1 MYQFASLLRL
11 NKPIGIF
18 LLFWPCAWSLAM
30 TQWYVVNN
38 YLFIKYLILF
48 FVGSIIMRSAGCVY
62 NDIVDKKIDIKV
74 KRTKKRLIAS
84 GKITTKTAWVVILLL
99 LIPALI
105 ILFQFNNFS
114 KILGLSSGL
123 LIITYPFMKRIT
135 FWPQLFLGFTFN
147 WGVLLGWSV
156 FFENLTTE
164 IIILYMAGIFWTLGY
179 DTIYALQD
187 RRDDLKIRIKSTA
200 IKFGYDI
207 KNFLFFCYI
216 STITLLIGL
225 GFLTNRSFAYF
236 VLLAIA
242 ALHLAYQVII
252 IQKIKSNNRE
262 KIQIVFNSNNFFW
275 NLNIFNIFFR
285 NLLCLKTIPS

>member
-1 MYQFASLLRL
+1 MYQFVSLLRL

-18 LLFWPCAWSLAM
+18 LLFWPCAWSLTM
-30 TQWYVVNN
+30 TQWFVVNN

-48 FVGSIIMRSAGCVY
+48 FIGSIIMRSAGCVY
-62 NDIVDKKIDIKV
+62 NDIVDKKIDFRV
-74 KRTKKRLIAS
+74 QRTKKRLIAS
-84 GKITTKTAWVVILLL
+84 GKISVTTAWISISFLI
-99 LIPALI
+99 IPALI

-156 FFENLTTE
+156 FFENITLET
-164 IIILYMAGIFWTLGY
+164 IILYMTGVFWTLGY

-187 RRDDLKIRIKSTA
+187 KVDDLKIKVKSTA
-200 IKFGYDI
+200 IKFGHDL

-216 STITLLIGL
+216 SSIALLVAL
-225 GFLTNRSFAYF
+225 GFLTGRSFIYF
-236 VLLAIA
+236 ILIAIA
-242 ALHLAYQVII
+242 ALHLAFQVII
-252 IQKIKSNNRE
+252 IQKIKSSNKN
-262 KIQIVFNSNNFFW
+262 KIQKVFNSNNSFG
-275 NLNIFNIFFR
+275 LLIFLIFF
-285 NLLCLKTIPS
+285 LEIYYG

>member
-1 MYQFASLLRL
+1 MYQFANLLRL

-30 TQWYVVNN
+30 TQWFVLNN

-48 FVGSIIMRSAGCVY
+48 FIGSIIMRSAGCIY
-62 NDIVDKKIDIKV
+62 NDIIDKKIDIKV
-74 KRTKKRLIAS
+74 QRTKNRLIAS
-84 GKITTKTAWVVILLL
+84 GKITIKTAWLVILLL
-99 LIPALI
+99 LIPAFI

-156 FFENLTTE
+156 FFENLTIET
-164 IIILYMAGIFWTLGY
+164 IILYMAGVFWTLGY

-187 RRDDLKIRIKSTA
+187 RRDDLKIKVKSTA
-200 IKFGYDI
+200 IKFGHDL
-207 KNFLFFCYI
+207 KNFLSFCYI
-216 STITLLIGL
+216 SLITLLIALGL
-225 GFLTNRSFAYF
+225 LTDRSFLYF
-236 VLLAIA
+236 VLIVIA
-242 ALHLAYQVII
+242 AMHLAYQVLI
-252 IQKIKSNNRE
+252 IQKIKSNNKE
-262 KIQIVFNSNNFFW
+262 KVQIVFNSNNSFGI
-275 NLNIFNIFFR
+275 LIFLIFFLEIY
-285 NLLCLKTIPS
+285 NA

>member
-1 MYQFASLLRL
+1 MYQFANLLRL
-11 NKPIGIF
+11 NKPTGVF

-30 TQWYVVNN
+30 TQWFVVNN

-48 FVGSIIMRSAGCVY
+48 FIGSVIMRSAGCVY

-74 KRTKKRLIAS
+74 QRTKNRLIAS
-84 GKITTKTAWVVILLL
+84 GKITIITAWLVILLL
-99 LIPALI
+99 LIPAFI

-156 FFENLTTE
+156 FFENLTMET
-164 IIILYMAGIFWTLGY
+164 IILYMAGIFWTLGY

-187 RRDDLKIRIKSTA
+187 RRDDLKIKVKSTA
-200 IKFGYDI
+200 IKFGHDI
-207 KNFLFFCYI
+207 KNFLSFCYI
-216 STITLLIGL
+216 SLITLLIALGL
-225 GFLTNRSFAYF
+225 LTDRSFLYF
-236 VLLAIA
+236 VLIVIA
-242 ALHLAYQVII
+242 AMYLAYQVLI

-262 KIQIVFNSNNFFW
+262 KVQIVFNSNNSFGI
-275 NLNIFNIFFR
+275 LIFLIFFIEIY
-285 NLLCLKTIPS
+285 NA

>member
-1 MYQFASLLRL
+1 MNQFANLLRL

-30 TQWYVVNN
+30 TQWFVLNN

-48 FVGSIIMRSAGCVY
+48 FIGSIIMRSAGCIY
-62 NDIVDKKIDIKV
+62 NDIIDKKIDIKV
-74 KRTKKRLIAS
+74 QRTKNRLIAS
-84 GKITTKTAWVVILLL
+84 GKITIKTAWLVILLL
-99 LIPALI
+99 LIPAFI

-156 FFENLTTE
+156 FFENLTIET
-164 IIILYMAGIFWTLGY
+164 IILYMAGVFWTLGY

-187 RRDDLKIRIKSTA
+187 RRYYLIINLKSTA
-200 IKFGYDI
+200 IKFGHDL

-216 STITLLIGL
+216 SLITLLIALGL
-225 GFLTNRSFAYF
+225 LTDRSFLYF
-236 VLLAIA
+236 VLIVIA
-242 ALHLAYQVII
+242 AMHLAYQVLI
-252 IQKIKSNNRE
+252 IQKIKYNNRE
-262 KIQIVFNSNNFFW
+262 KIQIVFNSNNSFGI
-275 NLNIFNIFFR
+275 LIFLIFFLEIY
-285 NLLCLKTIPS
+285 NA

>member
-1 MYQFASLLRL
+1 MYQFVSLLRL

-18 LLFWPCAWSLAM
+18 LLFWPCAWSLTMA
-30 TQWYVVNN
+30 QWFVVNN

-48 FVGSIIMRSAGCVY
+48 FIGSIIMRSAGCVY
-62 NDIVDKKIDIKV
+62 NDIVDKKIDFRV
-74 KRTKKRLIAS
+74 QRTKKRLIAS
-84 GKITTKTAWVVILLL
+84 GKISVTTAWLSISFLI
-99 LIPALI
+99 IPALI

-156 FFENLTTE
+156 FFENITLET
-164 IIILYMAGIFWTLGY
+164 IILYMTGVFWTLGY

-187 RRDDLKIRIKSTA
+187 KVDDLKIKVKSTA
-200 IKFGYDI
+200 IKFRHDL

-216 STITLLIGL
+216 SSIALLVAL
-225 GFLTNRSFAYF
+225 GFLTGRSFIYF
-236 VLLAIA
+236 ILIAIA
-242 ALHLAYQVII
+242 ALHLAFQVII
-252 IQKIKSNNRE
+252 IQKIKSNNKD
-262 KIQIVFNSNNFFW
+262 KIQKVFNSNNSFG
-275 NLNIFNIFFR
+275 LLIFLIFF
-285 NLLCLKTIPS
+285 LEIYYG

>member
-1 MYQFASLLRL
+1 MYQFVSLLRL

-18 LLFWPCAWSLAM
+18 LLFWPCAWSLTM
-30 TQWYVVNN
+30 TQWFVVNN

-48 FVGSIIMRSAGCVY
+48 FIGSIIMRSAGCVY
-62 NDIVDKKIDIKV
+62 NDIVDKKIDFRV
-74 KRTKKRLIAS
+74 QRTKKRLIAS
-84 GKITTKTAWVVILLL
+84 GKISVTTAWLSISFLI
-99 LIPALI
+99 IPALI

-156 FFENLTTE
+156 FFENITLET
-164 IIILYMAGIFWTLGY
+164 IILYMTGVFWTLGY

-187 RRDDLKIRIKSTA
+187 KVDDSKIKVKSTA
-200 IKFGYDI
+200 IKFGHDL

-216 STITLLIGL
+216 SSIALLVAL
-225 GFLTNRSFAYF
+225 GFLTGRSFIYF
-236 VLLAIA
+236 ILIAIA
-242 ALHLAYQVII
+242 ALHLAFQVII
-252 IQKIKSNNRE
+252 IQKIKSNNKD
-262 KIQIVFNSNNFFW
+262 KIQKVFNSNNSFG
-275 NLNIFNIFFR
+275 LLIFLIFF
-285 NLLCLKTIPS
+285 LEIYYG

>member
-1 MYQFASLLRL
+1 MYQFVSLFRL

-18 LLFWPCAWSLAM
+18 LLFWPCAWSLTM
-30 TQWYVVNN
+30 TQWFVVNN

-48 FVGSIIMRSAGCVY
+48 FIGSIIMRSAGCVY
-62 NDIVDKKIDIKV
+62 NDIVDKKIDLKV
-74 KRTKKRLIAS
+74 QRTKKRLIAS
-84 GKITTKTAWVVILLL
+84 EKISIQTAWLSILLL
-99 LIPALI
+99 IIPALI

-156 FFENLTTE
+156 FFENITLET
-164 IIILYMAGIFWTLGY
+164 IILYMTGVFWTLGY

-187 RRDDLKIRIKSTA
+187 KVDDLKIKVKSTA
-200 IKFGYDI
+200 IKFGHDI

-216 STITLLIGL
+216 SSITLLVAL
-225 GFLTNRSFAYF
+225 GFLTERSFIYF
-236 VLLAIA
+236 ILITIA
-242 ALHLAYQVII
+242 ALHLAFQVII
-252 IQKIKSNNRE
+252 IQKIKSNNKD
-262 KIQIVFNSNNFFW
+262 KIQKVFNSNNSFGLLIFLTFFW
-275 NLNIFNIFFR
+275 EIYYG
-285 NLLCLKTIPS
+285 

>member
-1 MYQFASLLRL
+1 MYQFVSLLRL

-18 LLFWPCAWSLAM
+18 LLFWPCAWSLTMA
-30 TQWYVVNN
+30 QWFVVSN

-48 FVGSIIMRSAGCVY
+48 FIGSIIMRSAGCVY
-62 NDIVDKKIDIKV
+62 NDIVDKKIDFRV
-74 KRTKKRLIAS
+74 QRTKKRLIAS
-84 GKITTKTAWVVILLL
+84 GKISVTTAWLSISFLI
-99 LIPALI
+99 IPALI

-156 FFENLTTE
+156 FFENITLET
-164 IIILYMAGIFWTLGY
+164 IILYMTGVFWTLGY

-187 RRDDLKIRIKSTA
+187 KVDDLKIKVKSTA
-200 IKFGYDI
+200 IKFRHDI

-216 STITLLIGL
+216 SSITLLVAL
-225 GFLTNRSFAYF
+225 GFLTGRSFIYF
-236 VLLAIA
+236 ILIAFA
-242 ALHLAYQVII
+242 ALHLAFQVII
-252 IQKIKSNNRE
+252 IQKIKSNNKD
-262 KIQIVFNSNNFFW
+262 KIQKVFNSNNSFG
-275 NLNIFNIFFR
+275 LLIFLIFF
-285 NLLCLKTIPS
+285 LEIYYG

>member
-1 MYQFASLLRL
+1 MYQFVSLLRL

-18 LLFWPCAWSLAM
+18 LLFWPCAWSLTM
-30 TQWYVVNN
+30 TQWFVVNN

-48 FVGSIIMRSAGCVY
+48 FIGSIIMRSAGCVY
-62 NDIVDKKIDIKV
+62 NDIVDKKIDFRV
-74 KRTKKRLIAS
+74 QRTKKRLIAS
-84 GKITTKTAWVVILLL
+84 GKISVTTAWISISFLI
-99 LIPALI
+99 IPALI

-156 FFENLTTE
+156 FFENITLET
-164 IIILYMAGIFWTLGY
+164 IILYMTGVFWTLGY

-187 RRDDLKIRIKSTA
+187 KVDDLKIKVKSTA
-200 IKFGYDI
+200 IKFGHDL

-216 STITLLIGL
+216 SSIALLVAL
-225 GFLTNRSFAYF
+225 GFLTGRSFIYF
-236 VLLAIA
+236 ILIAIA
-242 ALHLAYQVII
+242 ALHLVFQVII
-252 IQKIKSNNRE
+252 IQKIKSNNKD
-262 KIQIVFNSNNFFW
+262 KIQKVFNSNNSFG
-275 NLNIFNIFFR
+275 LLIFLIFF
-285 NLLCLKTIPS
+285 LEIYYD

>member
-1 MYQFASLLRL
+1 MRQFANLLRL

-30 TQWYVVNN
+30 TQWFIINN

-48 FVGSIIMRSAGCVY
+48 FIGSIIMRSAGCVY
-62 NDIVDKKIDIKV
+62 NDIVDKNVDIKV
-74 KRTKKRLIAS
+74 QRTKKRLIAS
-84 GKITTKTAWVVILLL
+84 GKITIKTAWLVILLL
-99 LIPALI
+99 LIPAFI

-123 LIITYPFMKRIT
+123 LIIAYPFMKRIT

-156 FFENLTTE
+156 FFENLTIET
-164 IIILYMAGIFWTLGY
+164 IVLYIAAIFWTLGY

-187 RRDDLKIRIKSTA
+187 RRDDLKIKIKSTA
-200 IKFGYDI
+200 IKFGSDI

-216 STITLLIGL
+216 SSISFLIAL
-225 GFLTNRSFAYF
+225 GFLTNRSLVYF
-236 VLLAIA
+236 ILLVIA
-242 ALHLAYQVII
+242 ALHLAYQVLMIK
-252 IQKIKSNNRE
+252 KIKSNN
-262 KIQIVFNSNNFFW
+262 KDKLQIVFNSNNSFGI
-275 NLNIFNIFFR
+275 LIFLIFFLEIY
-285 NLLCLKTIPS
+285 NA

>member
-1 MYQFASLLRL
+1 MYQFANLLRL

-30 TQWYVVNN
+30 TQWFVLNN
-38 YLFIKYLILF
+38 YLFTKYLILF
-48 FVGSIIMRSAGCVY
+48 FIGSIIMRSAGCIY
-62 NDIVDKKIDIKV
+62 NDIIDKKIDIKV
-74 KRTKKRLIAS
+74 QRTKNRLIAS
-84 GKITTKTAWVVILLL
+84 GKITIKTAWLVILLL
-99 LIPALI
+99 LIPAFI

-123 LIITYPFMKRIT
+123 LIVTYPFMKRIT

-156 FFENLTTE
+156 FFENLTIET
-164 IIILYMAGIFWTLGY
+164 IILYMAGVFWTLGY

-187 RRDDLKIRIKSTA
+187 RRDDLKIKVKSTA
-200 IKFGYDI
+200 IKFGHDL

-216 STITLLIGL
+216 SLITLLIALGL
-225 GFLTNRSFAYF
+225 LTERSFLYF
-236 VLLAIA
+236 VLIVIA
-242 ALHLAYQVII
+242 AMHLAYQVLI

-262 KIQIVFNSNNFFW
+262 KVQIVFNSNNSFGI
-275 NLNIFNIFFR
+275 LIFLIFFLEIY
-285 NLLCLKTIPS
+285 NA

>member
-1 MYQFASLLRL
+1 MYQFANLLRL

-30 TQWYVVNN
+30 TQWFVLNN

-48 FVGSIIMRSAGCVY
+48 FIGSIIMRSAGCVY
-62 NDIVDKKIDIKV
+62 NDIIDKKIDIKV
-74 KRTKKRLIAS
+74 QRTKNRLIAS
-84 GKITTKTAWVVILLL
+84 GKITIKTAWLVILLL
-99 LIPALI
+99 LIPAFI

-123 LIITYPFMKRIT
+123 LIVTYPFMKRIT

-156 FFENLTTE
+156 FFENLTIET
-164 IIILYMAGIFWTLGY
+164 IILYMAGVFWTLGY

-187 RRDDLKIRIKSTA
+187 RRDDLKIKVKSTA
-200 IKFGYDI
+200 IKFGHDL
-207 KNFLFFCYI
+207 KNFLSFCYI
-216 STITLLIGL
+216 SLITLLIALGL
-225 GFLTNRSFAYF
+225 LTDRSFLYF
-236 VLLAIA
+236 VLIAIA
-242 ALHLAYQVII
+242 AMHLAYQVLI

-262 KIQIVFNSNNFFW
+262 KVQIVFNSNNSFGI
-275 NLNIFNIFFR
+275 LIFLIFFLEIY
-285 NLLCLKTIPS
+285 NA

>member
-1 MYQFASLLRL
+1 MYQFVSLLRL

-18 LLFWPCAWSLAM
+18 LLFWPCAWSLTMA
-30 TQWYVVNN
+30 QWFVVNN

-48 FVGSIIMRSAGCVY
+48 FIGSIIMRSAGCVY
-62 NDIVDKKIDIKV
+62 NDIVDKKIDFRV
-74 KRTKKRLIAS
+74 QRTKKRLIAS
-84 GKITTKTAWVVILLL
+84 GKISVTTAWISISFLI
-99 LIPALI
+99 IPALI

-156 FFENLTTE
+156 FFENITLET
-164 IIILYMAGIFWTLGY
+164 IILYMTGVFWTLGY

-187 RRDDLKIRIKSTA
+187 KVDDLKIKVKSTA
-200 IKFGYDI
+200 IKFGHDL

-216 STITLLIGL
+216 SSIALLVAL
-225 GFLTNRSFAYF
+225 GFLTGRSFIYF
-236 VLLAIA
+236 ILIAIA
-242 ALHLAYQVII
+242 ALHLAFQVII
-252 IQKIKSNNRE
+252 IQKIKSNNKD
-262 KIQIVFNSNNFFW
+262 KIQKVFNSNNSFG
-275 NLNIFNIFFR
+275 LLIFLIFF
-285 NLLCLKTIPS
+285 LEIYYV

>member
-1 MYQFASLLRL
+1 MRQFANLLRL

-30 TQWYVVNN
+30 TQWFIINN
-38 YLFIKYLILF
+38 YLFIKFLILF
-48 FVGSIIMRSAGCVY
+48 FIGSIIMRSAGCVY
-62 NDIVDKKIDIKV
+62 NDIVDKNVDIKV
-74 KRTKKRLIAS
+74 QRTKKRLIAS
-84 GKITTKTAWVVILLL
+84 GKITIKTAWLIILLL

-123 LIITYPFMKRIT
+123 LIIAYPFMKRIT

-156 FFENLTTE
+156 FFENLTIET
-164 IIILYMAGIFWTLGY
+164 IVLYMAAIFWTLGY

-187 RRDDLKIRIKSTA
+187 RGDDLKIKIKSTA
-200 IKFGYDI
+200 IKFGSDI

-216 STITLLIGL
+216 SSITFLIAL
-225 GFLTNRSFAYF
+225 GFITNRSLVYF
-236 VLLAIA
+236 ILLVIA
-242 ALHLAYQVII
+242 ALHLAYQVLTIK
-252 IQKIKSNNRE
+252 KIKSNNKD
-262 KIQIVFNSNNFFW
+262 KIQIVFNSNNSFGV
-275 NLNIFNIFFR
+275 LIFLIFFLEIY
-285 NLLCLKTIPS
+285 NA

>member
-1 MYQFASLLRL
+1 MYQFANLLRL

-30 TQWYVVNN
+30 TQWFVLNN

-48 FVGSIIMRSAGCVY
+48 FIGSIIMRSAGCVY
-62 NDIVDKKIDIKV
+62 NDIIDKKIDIKV
-74 KRTKKRLIAS
+74 QRTKNRLIAS
-84 GKITTKTAWVVILLL
+84 GKITIKTAWLVILLL
-99 LIPALI
+99 LIPAFI

-156 FFENLTTE
+156 FFENLTIET
-164 IIILYMAGIFWTLGY
+164 IILYMAGVFWTLGY

-187 RRDDLKIRIKSTA
+187 RRDDLKIKVKSTA
-200 IKFGYDI
+200 IKFGHDL

-216 STITLLIGL
+216 SLITLLIALGL
-225 GFLTNRSFAYF
+225 LTDRSFLYF
-236 VLLAIA
+236 VLIVIA
-242 ALHLAYQVII
+242 AMHLAYQVLI

-262 KIQIVFNSNNFFW
+262 KVQIVFNSNNSFGI
-275 NLNIFNIFFR
+275 LIFLIFFLEIY
-285 NLLCLKTIPS
+285 NA

>member
-1 MYQFASLLRL
+1 MYQFVSLLRL

-18 LLFWPCAWSLAM
+18 LLFWPCAWSLTM
-30 TQWYVVNN
+30 TQWFVVNN

-48 FVGSIIMRSAGCVY
+48 FIGSIIMRSAGCVY
-62 NDIVDKKIDIKV
+62 NDIVDKKIDFRV
-74 KRTKKRLIAS
+74 QRTKKRLIAS
-84 GKITTKTAWVVILLL
+84 GKISVTTAWLSISFLI
-99 LIPALI
+99 IPALI

-156 FFENLTTE
+156 FFENITLET
-164 IIILYMAGIFWTLGY
+164 IILYMTGVFWTLGY

-187 RRDDLKIRIKSTA
+187 KVDDLKIKVKSTA
-200 IKFGYDI
+200 IKFGHDL

-216 STITLLIGL
+216 SSIALLVAL
-225 GFLTNRSFAYF
+225 GFLTGRSFIYF
-236 VLLAIA
+236 ILIAIA
-242 ALHLAYQVII
+242 ALHLAFQVII
-252 IQKIKSNNRE
+252 IQKIKSNNKD
-262 KIQIVFNSNNFFW
+262 KIQKVFNSNNSFG
-275 NLNIFNIFFR
+275 LIIFLIFF
-285 NLLCLKTIPS
+285 LEIYYG

>member
-1 MYQFASLLRL
+1 MYQFVSLLRL

-18 LLFWPCAWSLAM
+18 LLFWPCAWSLTM
-30 TQWYVVNN
+30 TQWFVVNN

-48 FVGSIIMRSAGCVY
+48 FIGSIIMRSAGCVY
-62 NDIVDKKIDIKV
+62 NDIVDKKIDFRV
-74 KRTKKRLIAS
+74 QRTKKRLIAS
-84 GKITTKTAWVVILLL
+84 GKISVTTAWLSISFLI
-99 LIPALI
+99 IPALI

-187 RRDDLKIRIKSTA
+187 RRDDLKIKIKSTA

-242 ALHLAYQVII
+242 GLHLAYQVII

-262 KIQIVFNSNNFFW
+262 RIQIVFNSNNSFGI
-275 NLNIFNIFFR
+275 LIFLIFF
-285 NLLCLKTIPS
+285 LEIYYA

>member
-1 MYQFASLLRL
+1 MYQFANLLRL

-30 TQWYVVNN
+30 TQWFVLNN

-48 FVGSIIMRSAGCVY
+48 FIGSIIMRSAGCVY
-62 NDIVDKKIDIKV
+62 NDIIDKKIDIKV
-74 KRTKKRLIAS
+74 QRTKNRLIAS
-84 GKITTKTAWVVILLL
+84 GKITIKTAWLVILLL
-99 LIPALI
+99 LIPAVI

-156 FFENLTTE
+156 FFENLTIET
-164 IIILYMAGIFWTLGY
+164 IILYMAGVFWTLGY

-187 RRDDLKIRIKSTA
+187 RRDDLKIKVKSTA
-200 IKFGYDI
+200 IKFGHDL
-207 KNFLFFCYI
+207 KNFLSFCYI
-216 STITLLIGL
+216 SLITLLIALGL
-225 GFLTNRSFAYF
+225 LTDRSFLYF
-236 VLLAIA
+236 VLIVIA
-242 ALHLAYQVII
+242 AMHLAYQVLII
-252 IQKIKSNNRE
+252 EKIKSNNRE
-262 KIQIVFNSNNFFW
+262 KVQIVFNSNNSFGI
-275 NLNIFNIFFR
+275 LIFLIFFLEIY
-285 NLLCLKTIPS
+285 NA

>member
-1 MYQFASLLRL
+1 MYQFVSLLRL

-18 LLFWPCAWSLAM
+18 LLFWPCAWSLTM
-30 TQWYVVNN
+30 TQWFVVNN

-48 FVGSIIMRSAGCVY
+48 FIGSIIMRSAGCVY
-62 NDIVDKKIDIKV
+62 NDIVDKKIDFRV
-74 KRTKKRLIAS
+74 QRTKKRLIAS
-84 GKITTKTAWVVILLL
+84 GKISVTTAWLSISFLI
-99 LIPALI
+99 IPALI

-156 FFENLTTE
+156 FFENITLET
-164 IIILYMAGIFWTLGY
+164 IILYMTGVFWTLGY

-187 RRDDLKIRIKSTA
+187 KVDDLKIKIKSTA
-200 IKFGYDI
+200 IKFGHDL

-216 STITLLIGL
+216 SSIALLVAL
-225 GFLTNRSFAYF
+225 GFLTGRSFIYF
-236 VLLAIA
+236 ILIAIA
-242 ALHLAYQVII
+242 ALHLAFQVII

-262 KIQIVFNSNNFFW
+262 KIQMVFNSNNSFGI
-275 NLNIFNIFFR
+275 LIFLIFFLEIY
-285 NLLCLKTIPS
+285 NA

>member
-1 MYQFASLLRL
+1 MYQFVSLLRL

-18 LLFWPCAWSLAM
+18 LLFWPCAWSLTM
-30 TQWYVVNN
+30 TQWFVVNN

-48 FVGSIIMRSAGCVY
+48 FIGSIIMRSAGCVY
-62 NDIVDKKIDIKV
+62 NDIVDKKIDFRV
-74 KRTKKRLIAS
+74 QRTKKRLIAS
-84 GKITTKTAWVVILLL
+84 GKISVTTAWLSISFLI
-99 LIPALI
+99 IPALI

-156 FFENLTTE
+156 FFENITLET
-164 IIILYMAGIFWTLGY
+164 IILYMTGVFWTLGY

-187 RRDDLKIRIKSTA
+187 KVDDLKIKVKSTA
-200 IKFGYDI
+200 IKFRHDI

-216 STITLLIGL
+216 SLITLLVSL
-225 GFLTNRSFAYF
+225 GFLTGRSFIYF
-236 VLLAIA
+236 ILIAIA
-242 ALHLAYQVII
+242 ALHLVFQVII
-252 IQKIKSNNRE
+252 IQKIKSNNKD
-262 KIQIVFNSNNFFW
+262 KIQKVFNSNNSFG
-275 NLNIFNIFFR
+275 LLIFLIFF
-285 NLLCLKTIPS
+285 LEIYYG

>member
-1 MYQFASLLRL
+1 MYQFVSLLRL

-18 LLFWPCAWSLAM
+18 LLFWPCAWSLTMA
-30 TQWYVVNN
+30 QWFVVNN

-48 FVGSIIMRSAGCVY
+48 FIGSIIMRSAGCVY
-62 NDIVDKKIDIKV
+62 NDIVDKKIDFRV
-74 KRTKKRLIAS
+74 QRTKKRLIAS
-84 GKITTKTAWVVILLL
+84 GKISVTTAWLSISFLI
-99 LIPALI
+99 IPALI

-156 FFENLTTE
+156 FFENITLET
-164 IIILYMAGIFWTLGY
+164 IILYMTGVFWTLGY

-187 RRDDLKIRIKSTA
+187 KVDDLKIKVKSTA
-200 IKFGYDI
+200 IKFGHDL

-216 STITLLIGL
+216 SSIALLVAL
-225 GFLTNRSFAYF
+225 GFLTGRSFIYF
-236 VLLAIA
+236 ILIAIA
-242 ALHLAYQVII
+242 ALHLAFQVII
-252 IQKIKSNNRE
+252 IQKIKFNNKD
-262 KIQIVFNSNNFFW
+262 KIQKVFNSNNSFG
-275 NLNIFNIFFR
+275 LLIFLIFF
-285 NLLCLKTIPS
+285 LEIYYG

>member
-1 MYQFASLLRL
+1 MYQFANLLRL

-30 TQWYVVNN
+30 TQWFVLNN

-48 FVGSIIMRSAGCVY
+48 FIGSIIMRSAGCVY
-62 NDIVDKKIDIKV
+62 NDIIDKKIDIKV
-74 KRTKKRLIAS
+74 QRTKNRLIAS
-84 GKITTKTAWVVILLL
+84 GKITIKTAWFVILLL
-99 LIPALI
+99 LIPAFI

-156 FFENLTTE
+156 FFENLTIET
-164 IIILYMAGIFWTLGY
+164 IILYMAGVFWTLGY

-187 RRDDLKIRIKSTA
+187 RRDDLKIKVKSTA
-200 IKFGYDI
+200 IKFGHDL
-207 KNFLFFCYI
+207 KNFLSFCYI
-216 STITLLIGL
+216 SLITLLIALGL
-225 GFLTNRSFAYF
+225 LTDRSFLYF
-236 VLLAIA
+236 VLIVIA
-242 ALHLAYQVII
+242 AMHLAYQVLI

-262 KIQIVFNSNNFFW
+262 KVQIVFNSNNSFGI
-275 NLNIFNIFFR
+275 LIFLIFFLEIY
-285 NLLCLKTIPS
+285 NA

>member
-1 MYQFASLLRL
+1 MRQFANLLRL

-30 TQWYVVNN
+30 TQWFIINN

-48 FVGSIIMRSAGCVY
+48 FIGSIIMRSAGCVY
-62 NDIVDKKIDIKV
+62 NDIVDKNVDIKV
-74 KRTKKRLIAS
+74 QRTKKRLIAS
-84 GKITTKTAWVVILLL
+84 GKITIKTAWLVILLL
-99 LIPALI
+99 LIPAFI

-123 LIITYPFMKRIT
+123 LIIAYPFMKRIT

-156 FFENLTTE
+156 FFENLTIET
-164 IIILYMAGIFWTLGY
+164 IVLYMAAIFWTLGY

-187 RRDDLKIRIKSTA
+187 RGDDLKIKIKSTA
-200 IKFGYDI
+200 IKFGSDI

-216 STITLLIGL
+216 SSISFLIAL
-225 GFLTNRSFAYF
+225 GFLTNRSLVYF
-236 VLLAIA
+236 ILLVIA
-242 ALHLAYQVII
+242 ALHLAYQALTIK
-252 IQKIKSNNRE
+252 KIKSNNKD
-262 KIQIVFNSNNFFW
+262 KIQIVFNSNNSFGF
-275 NLNIFNIFFR
+275 LIFLIFFLEIY
-285 NLLCLKTIPS
+285 NA

>member
-1 MYQFASLLRL
+1 MYQFANLLRL

-30 TQWYVVNN
+30 TQWFVLNN

-48 FVGSIIMRSAGCVY
+48 FIGSIIMRSAGCVY
-62 NDIVDKKIDIKV
+62 NDIIDKKIDIKV
-74 KRTKKRLIAS
+74 QRTKNRLIAS
-84 GKITTKTAWVVILLL
+84 GKITIKTAWLVILLL
-99 LIPALI
+99 LIPAFI

-123 LIITYPFMKRIT
+123 LIVTYPFMKRIT

-156 FFENLTTE
+156 FFENLTIET
-164 IIILYMAGIFWTLGY
+164 IILYMAGVFWTLGY

-187 RRDDLKIRIKSTA
+187 RRDDLKIKVKSTA
-200 IKFGYDI
+200 IKFGHDL
-207 KNFLFFCYI
+207 KNFLSFCYI
-216 STITLLIGL
+216 SLITLLIALGL
-225 GFLTNRSFAYF
+225 LTDRSFLYF
-236 VLLAIA
+236 VLIVIA
-242 ALHLAYQVII
+242 AMHLAYQVLI

-262 KIQIVFNSNNFFW
+262 KVQMVFNSNNSFGI
-275 NLNIFNIFFR
+275 LIFLIFFLEIY
-285 NLLCLKTIPS
+285 NA